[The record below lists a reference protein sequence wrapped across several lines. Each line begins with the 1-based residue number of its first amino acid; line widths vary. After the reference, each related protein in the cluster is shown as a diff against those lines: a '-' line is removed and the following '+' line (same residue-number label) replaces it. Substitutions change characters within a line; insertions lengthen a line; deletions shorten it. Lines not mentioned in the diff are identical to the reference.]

1 MKKLL
6 AHLIVALTL
15 AIILFLTTLLFDLF
29 KSMHLTALLLNI
41 DFLIDDNASNVILEF
56 LIHVGVT
63 ISLYASL
70 YFIYKKW
77 GNYYYMALICAM
89 ISFLA
94 LYPLLIYMAVSPIFQ
109 FQYTGY
115 ICWTIAHI
123 IFLVCTHKG
132 IKFMESKL

>member
-6 AHLIVALTL
+6 AHLIIALTL

-56 LIHVGVT
+56 LIHVGIT
-63 ISLYASL
+63 ISLYVPL

-77 GNYYYMALICAM
+77 RNYYYMALICAM

-123 IFLVCTHKG
+123 IFLICTDKG

>member
-6 AHLIVALTL
+6 THLIVALTL

-56 LIHVGVT
+56 LIHVGIT

-77 GNYYYMALICAM
+77 RNYYYIALTCVM

-94 LYPLLIYMAVSPIFQ
+94 LYPLLIYMAVNPVFQ
-109 FQYTGY
+109 FHFMGY
-115 ICWTIAHI
+115 ICWIIAHI
-123 IFLVCTHKG
+123 IFLVCTHRA